1 MKKAK
6 RKLDKNKIYAFI
18 GRAVEIVFK
27 KISIVILIL
36 PIIAYL
42 SQGRIDL
49 FLFLFGFLIGNFIC
63 FFISKFILCTI
74 NRMKKK
80 QIINNEY

>member
-1 MKKAK
+1 MK
-6 RKLDKNKIYAFI
+6 RKIDKNKVYAFI
-18 GRAVEIVFK
+18 GRAVKIVFK
-27 KISIVILIL
+27 KISIVILIS

-42 SQGRIDL
+42 SQDRIDL

-63 FFISKFILCTI
+63 FFISKLVLYTI
-74 NRMKKK
+74 DRMKKK